1 MPPNNQGNQG
11 LMRPNEIS
19 SFWPQNSSEK
29 RQTWERFSTNL
40 EPNDL
45 QKPWMLHWE
54 ISVKQPKADRNLIQ
68 EIGQIFNGLYP
79 MVSGWTKFPALG
91 ALSP

>member
-1 MPPNNQGNQG
+1 
-11 LMRPNEIS
+11 
-19 SFWPQNSSEK
+19 
-29 RQTWERFSTNL
+29 
-40 EPNDL
+40 
-45 QKPWMLHWE
+45 MLHWE